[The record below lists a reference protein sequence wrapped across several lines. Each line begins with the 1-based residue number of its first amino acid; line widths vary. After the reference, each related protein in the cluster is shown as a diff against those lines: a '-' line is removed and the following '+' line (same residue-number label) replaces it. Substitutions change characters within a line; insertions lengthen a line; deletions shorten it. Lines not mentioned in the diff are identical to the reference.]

1 MKNLIKETFKLVIL
15 FIIIGVGTVFVTR
28 ICEPVHVK
36 ADRLQRQ
43 GKNIA
48 SELTVKERDEYMA
61 YLYAITTQDDEPESI
76 YKWVLP

>member
-1 MKNLIKETFKLVIL
+1 MKNLIRETFKLVIL

-28 ICEPVHVK
+28 ICEPVNVK

-61 YLYAITTQDDEPESI
+61 YLYAITTQDDEPE
-76 YKWVLP
+76 

>member
-1 MKNLIKETFKLVIL
+1 MKNLIRETFKLVIL
-15 FIIIGVGTVFVTR
+15 FIIIGIGTVFITR

-61 YLYAITTQDDEPESI
+61 YLYAITTQNDEPESI
-76 YKWVLP
+76 YKWELP

>member
-15 FIIIGVGTVFVTR
+15 FIIIGIGTVFITR

-48 SELTVKERDEYMA
+48 SELTLKERDEYMA
-61 YLYAITTQDDEPESI
+61 YLYKITTQNNEPESI
-76 YKWVLP
+76 YRWVLP

>member
-61 YLYAITTQDDEPESI
+61 YLYAITTQDNEPESI

>member
-1 MKNLIKETFKLVIL
+1 MKNLIRETFKLVIL

-28 ICEPVHVK
+28 ICEPVNVK

-61 YLYAITTQDDEPESI
+61 YLYAITTQDNEPESI

>member
-1 MKNLIKETFKLVIL
+1 MKNLIRETFKLVIL

-48 SELTVKERDEYMA
+48 SELTLKERDEYMA

>member
-1 MKNLIKETFKLVIL
+1 MKNLIRETFKLVIL

-48 SELTVKERDEYMA
+48 SELTVKERDEYMS

>member
-1 MKNLIKETFKLVIL
+1 MKNLIRETFKLVIL

-61 YLYAITTQDDEPESI
+61 YLYAITTQDNEPESI

>member
-1 MKNLIKETFKLVIL
+1 MKNLIRETFKLVIL
-15 FIIIGVGTVFVTR
+15 FIIIGIGTVFVTR

>member
-28 ICEPVHVK
+28 ICEPVNVK

-48 SELTVKERDEYMA
+48 SELTLKERDEYMA
-61 YLYAITTQDDEPESI
+61 YLYAITTQVDEPESI
-76 YKWVLP
+76 YKWELP

>member
-1 MKNLIKETFKLVIL
+1 MKNLIRETFKLVIL

-28 ICEPVHVK
+28 ICEPVNVK

-76 YKWVLP
+76 YKWVLQ

>member
-1 MKNLIKETFKLVIL
+1 MKNLIRETFKLVIL

>member
-1 MKNLIKETFKLVIL
+1 MKNLIRETFKLVIL

-28 ICEPVHVK
+28 ICEPVNVK

-48 SELTVKERDEYMA
+48 SELTLKERDEYMA

-76 YKWVLP
+76 YKWELP

>member
-1 MKNLIKETFKLVIL
+1 MKNLIRETFKLVIL

-48 SELTVKERDEYMA
+48 SELTLKERDEYMA
-61 YLYAITTQDDEPESI
+61 YLYAITTQDNEPESI